1 MCFSPEASF
10 GASAVLAATGV
21 WTLSMTSTPAER
33 PLAAIPLLFS
43 VQQFAEGLVWVG
55 LLNHEPTLTVI
66 FGYVF
71 SFFALFLWPILVPLA
86 TARVEPAPG
95 RRRIQEALL
104 VVGLCVA
111 VVITG
116 SLARHP
122 LDIGFAQGHIAYR
135 VRLPLLYESVGLY
148 FVAVSAPCFSSHR
161 FLRVF
166 GVLLLISLAVALA
179 LNVLEF
185 ISVWCFFAALLS
197 LVIVLHQRQVR
208 RGLLIVP

>member
-21 WTLSMTSTPAER
+21 WTLSATSTPAER
-33 PLAAIPLLFS
+33 PLAAIPMLFS

-55 LLNHEPTLTVI
+55 LLNDEPTLTVI

-71 SFFALFLWPILVPLA
+71 SFFALFFWPILVPLA
-86 TARVEPAPG
+86 TARVETSPG
-95 RRRIQEALL
+95 RRRIQEGLL

-111 VVITG
+111 VMITG

-122 LDIGFAQGHIAYR
+122 LDIRIVNGHIAYH
-135 VRLPLLYESVGLY
+135 VKLPLLYESLGLY

-161 FLRVF
+161 YLRIF
-166 GVLLLISLAVALA
+166 GVLLLVSLAIALA
-179 LNVLEF
+179 SNVLEF

-197 LVIVLHQRQVR
+197 VVIVLHLREAR
-208 RGLLIVP
+208 RPLAFTP